1 MIKIAITGNIGT
13 GKTAIS
19 QILKSMGFKVFEADK
34 EVKNLMKNKALIN
47 DLKKEF
53 QSKVPGLIKQNKID
67 TMKLGD
73 FIFSNFKE
81 LKKLEDIIHPKIWTR
96 KGKFFKENVKEK
108 VVFLDIPLVFEKNL
122 QESFDYIIYTS
133 VSLKIQKERVLKR
146 KEMNLTKFNQI
157 IKKQNKLKQSQLK
170 VISLYL
176 NTNQSL
182 DKLALK
188 IKKFLESTLN
198 LEIKANETEKRNE
211 RTNVR

>member
-1 MIKIAITGNIGT
+1 MIRIAITGNIGT
-13 GKTAIS
+13 GKSSIS
-19 QILKSMGFKVFEADK
+19 QIVKRLGFKVFEADK
-34 EVKNLMKNKALIN
+34 EVKNLMKSEALLN
-47 DLKKEF
+47 DLKNEF

-81 LKKLEDIIHPKIWTR
+81 LKKLEDIIHPRIWGR
-96 KGKFFKENVKEK
+96 KEKFFKENFKEK

-133 VSLKIQKERVLKR
+133 VSLKVQKERVLKR
-146 KEMNLTKFNQI
+146 KGMNLTKFDQI
-157 IKKQNKLKQSQLK
+157 IKKQNRLKQSQLK
-170 VISLYL
+170 FISLYL

-198 LEIKANETEKRNE
+198 LKIRVN
-211 RTNVR
+211 